1 MLLSDEGNKED
12 ARRWVLRVRY
22 PTGPDLSIPLQVM
35 ASLKKIEGRLKKAP
49 RRVPRKR
56 PNSDVGAP
64 GPSRPRAAAGAPPAV
79 GLAAVNED
87 DENDIRLLLR
97 ASENKFRRMSP
108 DMRKLKIKEYLLKGY
123 IEN

>member
-1 MLLSDEGNKED
+1 
-12 ARRWVLRVRY
+12 
-22 PTGPDLSIPLQVM
+22 M
-35 ASLKKIEGRLKKAP
+35 ASMKRVEGRLKKAP
-49 RRVPRKR
+49 RRVPMKR

-64 GPSRPRAAAGAPPAV
+64 GPSRPSAAAGAAPAPAV
-79 GLAAVNED
+79 GLAAANED

-97 ASENKFRRMSP
+97 ASENKIRRMSP